1 MTSGSPAG
9 MRNRLTST
17 SSPSLRNTPSV
28 ADTTTTT
35 TTAASRTS
43 SNAPADDA
51 NTAEN
56 SRTTGQASASGSV
69 SREGSA
75 AAAGGDEDA
84 GGGGVLR
91 RSSTSKSSSRP
102 GLLSRL
108 SLPLQL
114 RSRHRNVTDF
124 HIQTAEPHRKY
135 HAGEHVRGSV
145 FLTVV
150 KPVRLTHLTVA
161 LSGFVQAR
169 KEPGATT
176 TSHPNPPSGAVDS
189 PQYHGNGVATLFQD
203 EQVLS
208 GEGRLDVGKFEFKFD
223 LLFPSQVLPSS
234 IDVRARTRLW
244 TWWCDLAGTGFAN
257 HGSIV

>member
-1 MTSGSPAG
+1 

-28 ADTTTTT
+28 ADTTTITT
-35 TTAASRTS
+35 TASRTS

-56 SRTTGQASASGSV
+56 SRTSQASASGSV
-69 SREGSA
+69 SREGGSA
-75 AAAGGDEDA
+75 AGSGGGDEDT
-84 GGGGVLR
+84 GGGVLR

-234 IDVRARTRLW
+234 IDVRARTRLR
-244 TWWCDLAGTGFAN
+244 TWWCDLSGQVLLTMAR
-257 HGSIV
+257 